1 MNESPGA
8 LELLSNRVGELEK
21 RVHALEHPHEVKKP
35 EIKSAAAAASVKVA
49 DEDSLQTA
57 NIFPL
62 IGRAMLGIA
71 GAYLLRAIAEAGL
84 VPNGVAAAAG
94 IAYALGWL
102 VWAVRAPRQSA
113 IVPLVYAG
121 TSAMILMPM
130 LWEETLHFRV
140 FAPATT
146 SGVLA
151 AFAIV
156 AVLLEWRRDTSP
168 VLWVALC
175 ATTAASI
182 VLSVATRAMLPF
194 VLVLLL
200 VVLLCEGARALGR
213 SRPMW
218 PLVALAAD
226 ATVWA
231 MMFIYNGPQNA
242 RADYPELSVA
252 ALLFPALMLFAISAA
267 SVAGRVFA
275 RGYKIGAAEIVQ
287 VMIAFGLAVLSVLY
301 FAPSVEKILGYACLA
316 LSAMTYAAC
325 FLSLRHLAEPRDFR
339 VFSAWSAAL
348 LIAGALWSLPHAAA
362 GIAFAIAG
370 TAAYFVAER
379 MDLPILDLPVLEL
392 QGAVFLCAAALVSDA
407 AGHLIGALAGA
418 QPDRPVLAVWMVGG
432 CAAAAYFAGKD
443 GAGAGWTRQMLQLV
457 AALLGVS
464 ATAAIAVH
472 GMLTVARFAIALDG
486 HHIAFLR
493 TLVISIVSLAL
504 AFAGSRWG
512 RITMMRLA
520 YVALALLAVK
530 LIFEDMR
537 HGHMEFIAGSI
548 FLFAVTLIA
557 VPRLVRV
564 GANSRAASQ
573 GELTVASKV

>member
-8 LELLSNRVGELEK
+8 LELLSDRVIELEK
-21 RVHALEHPHEVKKP
+21 RVHALEHSHEAKTP
-35 EIKSAAAAASVKVA
+35 EIKSAAVAASPKLA
-49 DEDSLQTA
+49 TDENSLQTA
-57 NIFPL
+57 NVFPL

-102 VWAVRAPRQSA
+102 AWAVRAPRLA
-113 IVPLVYAG
+113 VIVPLVYAG
-121 TSAMILMPM
+121 TSTMILMPM

-146 SGVLA
+146 AGVLA
-151 AFAIV
+151 AFVFV
-156 AVLLEWRRDTSP
+156 AVLLEWRRDASP
-168 VLWVALC
+168 VLWVALS
-175 ATTAASI
+175 ATVAAAI
-182 VLSVATRAMLPF
+182 ALSVATRVMLPF

-200 VVLLCEGARALGR
+200 VVLLCEGGRAVGR

-231 MMFIYNGPQNA
+231 MIFVYEGPQNT
-242 RADYPELSVA
+242 RADYPELSIA

-267 SVAGRVFA
+267 SVAGRVFVK
-275 RGYKIGAAEIVQ
+275 GYKIGAAEIVQ
-287 VMIAFGLAVLSVLY
+287 VMITFALAVLSVLY
-301 FAPSVEKILGYACLA
+301 FAPCVEKILGFACLA
-316 LSAMTYAAC
+316 LSATTYATC
-325 FLSLRHLAEPRDFR
+325 FLNLRHLAEPRDFR

-348 LIAGALWSLPHAAA
+348 LIAGALWSLPHTAA

-370 TAAYFVAER
+370 TAAYFIAER
-379 MDLPILDLPVLEL
+379 LELSILEL
-392 QGAVFLCAAALVSDA
+392 QGAVFLCVAAFVSDEA
-407 AGHLIGALAGA
+407 RHLVVVLSGA
-418 QPDRPVLAVWMVGG
+418 QPDRPMLTMWVVGG

-443 GAGAGWTRQMLQLV
+443 GKDAGWARQMLQFV
-457 AALLGVS
+457 AAMLGVS
-464 ATAAIAVH
+464 ATSAIAVH
-472 GMLTVARFAIALDG
+472 GMLTVAKFAIALDG

-493 TLVISIVSLAL
+493 TLAISLVSLAL

-512 RITMMRLA
+512 RITMMRMA

-548 FLFAVTLIA
+548 FLFAITLIA

-573 GELTVASKV
+573 IELTVASKG